1 MPSLFRFLAVVGIL
15 GGLIYGAI
23 YVLATFVNPDLR
35 EIPVTI
41 PHDRLTKH
49 R

>member
-23 YVLATFVNPDLR
+23 YALATFVNPELR
-35 EIPVTI
+35 EITVTI
-41 PHDRLTKH
+41 PHDRLTKN